1 MGLRGHP
8 DMGQLANGGWGKSA
22 GNDFLKGAERRF
34 QCSGMM

>member
-8 DMGQLANGGWGKSA
+8 DMGQLANGGRGESA
-22 GNDFLKGAERRF
+22 GSGFMKGAERRF